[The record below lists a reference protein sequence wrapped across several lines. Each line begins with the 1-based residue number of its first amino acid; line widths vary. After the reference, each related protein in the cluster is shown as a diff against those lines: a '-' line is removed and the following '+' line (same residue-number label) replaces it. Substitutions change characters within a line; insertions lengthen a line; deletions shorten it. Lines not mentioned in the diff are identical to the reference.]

1 MVEMFY
7 GPWQLTFRK
16 SDPNR
21 RNRLVI
27 AGSDAMD
34 GVYERVFGG
43 GPIVLDVTGSVWSV
57 DIESSPRDQEA
68 WESSVRNRKVEYE
81 PSDGI
86 VVTLHGFVGE
96 RKDVTQ
102 PNIVRCVSR
111 DPDLNPP
118 PVPDPFDFTY
128 GGD

>member
-1 MVEMFY
+1 MREMFY

-21 RNRLVI
+21 QNRLKI
-27 AGSDAMD
+27 EGSDTTD
-34 GVYERVFGG
+34 GEYPRVFGG

-57 DIESSPRDQEA
+57 AIESSPLNQDA
-68 WESSVRNRKVEYE
+68 WESCTLNREIEYQ
-81 PSDGI
+81 PPDGL
-86 VVTLHGFVGE
+86 VVTLHGYVGE
-96 RKDVTQ
+96 REDVTQ
-102 PNIVRCVSR
+102 PNVVRCVYR
-111 DPDLNPP
+111 DPGANPP